1 MAKLPSA
8 RPNASVADGG
18 AYEPAPVAITA
29 PTGLAQ
35 SSFTCA
41 CADGPASM
49 PHIIAAC
56 NSASF
61 PADEDRVIFDFDVSE
76 AATHVPEDSFHTAL
90 KILFMNEGC
99 LTI

>member
-1 MAKLPSA
+1 
-8 RPNASVADGG
+8 
-18 AYEPAPVAITA
+18 
-29 PTGLAQ
+29 
-35 SSFTCA
+35 
-41 CADGPASM
+41 M

-99 LTI
+99 LTILQLNVGFWVKQCDPPFPDDHSTWPTRQIAP

>member
-1 MAKLPSA
+1 
-8 RPNASVADGG
+8 
-18 AYEPAPVAITA
+18 
-29 PTGLAQ
+29 
-35 SSFTCA
+35 
-41 CADGPASM
+41 M